1 MLARYC
7 LIALLVIIPFCQGN
21 PLKQVA
27 RLLPSA
33 KAAAESP
40 AIRESMMEIGKM
52 MLKDAKGQRAYLIE
66 EAKKTFNVLTM
77 ELLVES

>member
-52 MLKDAKGQRAYLIE
+52 MLKDAKGQVRPPAGKRPKDSFLQSMTRELI
-66 EAKKTFNVLTM
+66 
-77 ELLVES
+77 